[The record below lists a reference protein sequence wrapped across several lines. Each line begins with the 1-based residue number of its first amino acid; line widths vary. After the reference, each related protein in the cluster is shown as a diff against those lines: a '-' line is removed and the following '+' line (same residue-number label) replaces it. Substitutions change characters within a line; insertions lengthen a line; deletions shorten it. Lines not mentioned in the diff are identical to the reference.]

1 MNATDPKVVSKI
13 ASLRKQVE
21 AAQQEFDMAVTFHET
36 WKPLAYDKDLHKRMG
51 DSFATQTFLVV
62 CLALR
67 REMLLALMRLW
78 DKDERNVGMEL
89 SIANVLRDQSVV
101 HALAVDR
108 VARMGMASWEDEMRS
123 DLNQQAREAIG
134 LVEKYSEKGSH
145 YATLQKLRRLR
156 NQRLA
161 HRPAKEVAATG
172 LDPTDEE
179 IESFYQDKSK
189 LVGLLLSLVA
199 GVAYDP
205 NDTAEVARFYAKFFW
220 AGVRGERT
228 EGHPNYRAPPPA
240 SGDNADV

>member
-1 MNATDPKVVSKI
+1 MNAIDPKVALKI

-21 AAQQEFDMAVTFHET
+21 AAKQEFDMAVTFHET

-62 CLALR
+62 RLALR

-101 HALAVDR
+101 HALAVGR
-108 VARMGMASWEDEMRS
+108 AARIGADWEDQMRS
-123 DLNQQAREAIG
+123 DLNRQASEAIG
-134 LVEKYSEKGSH
+134 LVEKYSEAGSH
-145 YATLQKLRRLR
+145 DATLQKLRRLR

-161 HRPAKEVAATG
+161 HRPVKEVAATG

-179 IESFYQDKSK
+179 IESFYQDNSK

-228 EGHPNYRAPPPA
+228 EGHPNYRAPPPT
-240 SGDNADV
+240 SGDNR

>member
-1 MNATDPKVVSKI
+1 MNAIDPKVAIKI

-21 AAQQEFDMAVTFHET
+21 AAKQEFDMAVTFHET

-62 CLALR
+62 RLALR

-78 DKDERNVGMEL
+78 DRDRDERNVGMEL

-101 HALAVDR
+101 HALAVDPA
-108 VARMGMASWEDEMRS
+108 ARIGMASWEDEMRD
-123 DLNQQAREAIG
+123 DLSQKTSEAIA
-134 LVEKYSEKGSH
+134 LVEKYSETGSH
-145 YATLQKLRRLR
+145 YNTLKKLRRLR

-179 IESFYQDKSK
+179 IESFYQDNSK
-189 LVGLLLSLVA
+189 VIGLLLSLVV
-199 GVAYDP
+199 GIAYDA
-205 NDTAEVARFYAKFFW
+205 NDTAEVYRFYAKFLGWGARGANGRPPELPSAAF
-220 AGVRGERT
+220 GERR
-228 EGHPNYRAPPPA
+228 HR
-240 SGDNADV
+240 